1 MKNAIILFEY
11 QRYFLI
17 IIILKF
23 VIFILNTILSMSF
36 LSPVILLKM
45 KL

>member
-11 QRYFLI
+11 QHYFLI

-36 LSPVILLKM
+36 LLPVILLKM

>member
-36 LSPVILLKM
+36 LLPVILLKM